1 MMTWMSKKY
10 ISLLMMLLLSFVAN
24 AQEVEMATGM
34 RASGKIYVVVAV
46 LATIFTGIIIYL
58 ISLDSRIK
66 RLEKE
71 NKA

>member
-1 MMTWMSKKY
+1 MTWMSKKY

>member
-1 MMTWMSKKY
+1 MTWMSKKY
-10 ISLLMMLLLSFVAN
+10 KSLLAMLLISLAAN
-24 AQEVEMATGM
+24 AQEVEMATGL

-46 LATIFTGIIIYL
+46 LATIFTGIVVYL
-58 ISLDSRIK
+58 ISLDRRIK